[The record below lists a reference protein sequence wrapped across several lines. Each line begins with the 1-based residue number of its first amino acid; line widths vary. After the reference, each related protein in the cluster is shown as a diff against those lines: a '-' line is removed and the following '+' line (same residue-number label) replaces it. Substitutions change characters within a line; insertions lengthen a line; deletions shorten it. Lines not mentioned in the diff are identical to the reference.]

1 MEIMQSIATTGL
13 IKKADVLKRNMHF
26 YGCSGVTL
34 AKMECDKM
42 HFRRPKDTRII
53 LLLDLNLWFG

>member
-26 YGCSGVTL
+26 YGCFGVTL
-34 AKMECDKM
+34 AKMEY
-42 HFRRPKDTRII
+42 DTNAFQETKGYENNFAI
-53 LLLDLNLWFG
+53 